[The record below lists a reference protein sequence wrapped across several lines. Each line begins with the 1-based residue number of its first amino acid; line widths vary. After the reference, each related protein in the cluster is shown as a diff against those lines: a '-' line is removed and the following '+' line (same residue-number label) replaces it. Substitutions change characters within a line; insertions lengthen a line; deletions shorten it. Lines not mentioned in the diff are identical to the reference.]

1 MHRCEQ
7 NVERAIS
14 NLEVQCVHC
23 LLLCGK
29 GKPEGLVDLRV
40 VVPFHHLRLELL
52 VAKADVHNCVRFP
65 SHEVGTFQVPD
76 NSPDVILH
84 THIWK

>member
-1 MHRCEQ
+1 MEEDYSYLEEQCMHG
-7 NVERAIS
+7 
-14 NLEVQCVHC
+14 
-23 LLLCGK
+23 LLLGGK
-29 GKPEGLVDLRV
+29 SKAEGLVDLRV

-65 SHEVGTFQVPD
+65 SHEVGTLQVPD

-84 THIWK
+84 THMEMKV